1 MPVCA
6 YYALAP
12 QGKTSEVKSSL
23 INSLNHPPLQNQ
35 FWPTNIEQIHHTIT
49 FTQIIKESF
58 CSPLSIIICGYHYI
72 DYSYSS
78 QVYA

>member
-35 FWPTNIEQIHHTIT
+35 FWLTNIEQIHRTIT
-49 FTQIIKESF
+49 FTQKNKGELLLSF
-58 CSPLSIIICGYHYI
+58 IYFNMQCHYI